1 MLNSNKEEEEKQP
14 KEQSKSKCKWGYIL
28 TQVIDNGPG
37 FEVDE
42 IKSFLSV
49 TKLTV
54 FN

>member
-1 MLNSNKEEEEKQP
+1 LLNSNKEEEKQP
-14 KEQSKSKCKWGYIL
+14 KEQRKIKCKWGYIL

-42 IKSFLSV
+42 IKHFLSV